1 MFTVKVSFICRH
13 GRLLPC
19 ASLGALSCTPVE
31 VMKSVV
37 SKTYQQ
43 VHKMSINSLFLMFIS
58 TGLLRQPHHVS
69 SADLYQ
75 THRVLLKRGSILH
88 TITSL
93 SQKYSFTCAK
103 GFSGLPIH
111 RYTYFSTAIFVGT
124 CHLHNTY
131 HAPLP

>member
-75 THRVLLKRGSILH
+75 THSPLKEGLH
-88 TITSL
+88 PAHNHIPVSEIQL
-93 SQKYSFTCAK
+93 YLCK
-103 GFSGLPIH
+103 GFLWSTYTQIH
-111 RYTYFSTAIFVGT
+111 IF
-124 CHLHNTY
+124 
-131 HAPLP
+131 